1 MLSQHMGTNTGYG
14 NEGDFIA
21 SPRYMTAVAPTFDA
35 AHNLSYICLTSAYD
49 VAQFVVRALDM
60 PLWETE
66 MSMVGPRMRV
76 HDLVEEIRACRSK
89 REKFLPNKYVRLT
102 YRIDRPWASIVH
114 QDVPSEYTSSPFM
127 SMLTLVDLQHQLNL
141 AQTTG
146 NGARYR
152 QLSPLVATAE
162 GRFDFVVPGYL
173 NLLNPDIQTTT
184 FRDWFLQNWASI
196 P

>member
-49 VAQFVVRALDM
+49 VAQFVVRALD
-60 PLWETE
+60 
-66 MSMVGPRMRV
+66 
-76 HDLVEEIRACRSK
+76 RACRSK
-89 REKFLPNKYVRLT
+89 CATILPNKYVRLT
-102 YRIDRPWASIVH
+102 CRTDRPWASIVH
-114 QDVPSEYTSSPFM
+114 QDVPSEYRSPPFM
-127 SMLTLVDLQHQLNL
+127 SMLTVVDLQHQLNQ
-141 AQTTG
+141 AQATG

-184 FRDWFLQNWASI
+184 FRDWFLHNWASI